1 MFDATFFVALSFILF
16 VIFVLWAGLPS
27 TIIKSLDDRS
37 EKIKKELDDA
47 RILHEEAQKLLAT
60 EKRKLEQC
68 DAEVE
73 EILKQASDQAA
84 LITEKSKKEICLYKK
99 PAVYMSVKGSWKITW
114 NENTL
119 ILNSGDTITFP
130 ESLEHNLESS
140 MTGEAALYRI
150 IATDDP
156 AGPTWRQ

>member
-16 VIFVLWAGLPS
+16 VVFVVWAGLPS

-37 EKIKKELDDA
+37 EQIKKELDEA

-73 EILKQASDQAA
+73 DILKQASEQAA
-84 LITEKSKKEICLYKK
+84 LITEKSNSLLKEEIKRKQKQADLKI
-99 PAVYMSVKGSWKITW
+99 AQARDEAIREVKAKAS
-114 NENTL
+114 EL
-119 ILNSGDTITFP
+119 
-130 ESLEHNLESS
+130 SL
-140 MTGEAALYRI
+140 I
-150 IATDDP
+150 IAKEYLKENIDDNV
-156 AGPTWRQ
+156 ASDLIDKSISDLKDNL